1 MQSAIRLKILENNPL
16 SLQAFSH
23 FLIQS
28 QDFSLSIPSGI
39 SLINCPYICFSFQFS
54 NLFSFNDFLKSLFKR
69 LQNKYR
75 NVRERVE
82 MVEWNKRW
90 SPPIPCCPENLI
102 EQKTKNCSI
111 LTRLTL
117 WSKLSSEFLRYQPR
131 LFFSLLVALSQL
143 VSPLAPSLLLT
154 ESLSS
159 SHFGCTCLCVLT
171 SFRAFLSNSFSSS
184 TLHCKIPVPYLNIA
198 RA

>member
-1 MQSAIRLKILENNPL
+1 MQSATRLKILENNPL
-16 SLQAFSH
+16 SLQGFSH

-54 NLFSFNDFLKSLFKR
+54 NLFSFNDFLKSLFER

-102 EQKTKNCSI
+102 EKKQKTAVSWHAWLFEANFYQNFWGTI
-111 LTRLTL
+111 QDY
-117 WSKLSSEFLRYQPR
+117 FL
-131 LFFSLLVALSQL
+131 
-143 VSPLAPSLLLT
+143 
-154 ESLSS
+154 
-159 SHFGCTCLCVLT
+159 HF
-171 SFRAFLSNSFSSS
+171 
-184 TLHCKIPVPYLNIA
+184 
-198 RA
+198 